1 MYDKVSLTTSL
12 CSNVMLQ
19 YCIITVSFRPH
30 VHSQFCH
37 LRFSKLVHKNDFKST
52 EIRGGVRDLLRLPV
66 TYSVVG
72 FLETVWDLETLVGK
86 LSQILYDYF
95 YMATSMIVVYSV
107 KLLWSLSQ

>member
-1 MYDKVSLTTSL
+1 MFTPSFVIYVFQNWSTKMILKVPRS
-12 CSNVMLQ
+12 
-19 YCIITVSFRPH
+19 
-30 VHSQFCH
+30 
-37 LRFSKLVHKNDFKST
+37 
-52 EIRGGVRDLLRLPV
+52 GGVRDLLRLPV